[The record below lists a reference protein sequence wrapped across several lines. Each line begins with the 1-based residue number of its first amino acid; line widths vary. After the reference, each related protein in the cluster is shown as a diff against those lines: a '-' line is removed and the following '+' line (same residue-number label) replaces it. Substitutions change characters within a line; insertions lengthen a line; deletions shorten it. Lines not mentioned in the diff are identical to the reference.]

1 MFPILS
7 SLIILPLIGSLFL
20 IFIRSSEKNNSLKY
34 VALFITFANFFLSL
48 YLWKIFD
55 PSISTFQFEE
65 NRIWIEGFINYKVG
79 IDGISNIIKKF
90 SSYAVKFQSGFIYQ
104 YAFIML
110 LGFSILLTFL
120 IIK

>member
-20 IFIRSSEKNNSLKY
+20 IFIRSSEKNTSLKY

-55 PSISTFQFEE
+55 PSISTFQFVE

-79 IDGISNIIKKF
+79 IDGCLLYTSPSPRDLRKSRMP
-90 SSYAVKFQSGFIYQ
+90 SSA
-104 YAFIML
+104 
-110 LGFSILLTFL
+110 
-120 IIK
+120 